1 MGTSTD
7 HFGAAGT
14 PHAILP
20 CRLPSDGKRLK
31 VSDIMGREII
41 TANADDSVFAAAKR
55 MSENN
60 ISCVVVTDEE
70 MVIGILTDK
79 DILKGIAADDTDFH
93 RLRISQRMSSPV
105 EVIPPDDL
113 VVVAGQL
120 METRGIKRLPV
131 VDAGALVGI
140 VTQTD
145 IMRGLISISPL
156 GAVSEVMSAKVAT
169 IETGATIAEAARIM
183 AANGISCLVAMHRQE
198 LAGILTEKDLL
209 KRIVALHKDPTTT
222 QVVEIMSFPVVA
234 IPPDYSVLSAG
245 RKMDTMRLHRL
256 VVMDRTRKVCGVI
269 TQTDIMRAVR
279 REMERLQKAH
289 PLLDV
294 ELRTVLECLTDDTEK
309 LRGLLGAMGDV
320 ARETEPTDQAL
331 PDSPSLPETH
341 PPT

>member
-1 MGTSTD
+1 MGTSAD
-7 HFGAAGT
+7 HFGAADA

-20 CRLPSDGKRLK
+20 CRLPSDCKRLK

-60 ISCVVVTDEE
+60 ISCVVVTDDE

-79 DILKGIAADDTDFH
+79 DILKGIAGNDTEFH
-93 RLRISQRMSSPV
+93 RLRVSQRMSSPV
-105 EVIPPDDL
+105 EVIAPDETIL
-113 VVVAGQL
+113 TAGRI
-120 METRGIKRLPV
+120 METKGIKRLPV
-131 VDAGALVGI
+131 VGGGALVGI

-145 IMRGLISISPL
+145 ITRGLISISPL
-156 GAVSEVMSAKVAT
+156 GAISEIMSTHIAT
-169 IETGATIAEAARIM
+169 VDTGATVAEAARIM
-183 AANGISCLVAMHRQE
+183 AAGGISCLIAMHRHE

-209 KRIVALHKDPTTT
+209 RRVVALHKDPTTT
-222 QVVEIMSFPVVA
+222 QVVEVMSFPVTA
-234 IPPDYSVLSAG
+234 IPPDFSVLSAG
-245 RKMDTMRLHRL
+245 KKMETMRLHRL
-256 VVMDRTRKVCGVI
+256 VVMDRVRNVCGVV

-279 REMERLQKAH
+279 REMERLEKAH

-320 ARETEPTDQAL
+320 ASEMEPTDRAL
-331 PDSPSLPETH
+331 PNSPSRPETH

>member
-1 MGTSTD
+1 METSADIFETTGT
-7 HFGAAGT
+7 AN
-14 PHAILP
+14 AILP
-20 CRLPSDGKRLK
+20 RRLPGDCKRLQ

-93 RLRISQRMSSPV
+93 RLRISQRMSNPV
-105 EVIPPDDL
+105 EVIPPDEL

-120 METRGIKRLPV
+120 METKGIKRLPV

-156 GAVSEVMSAKVAT
+156 AAVSEVMSAKVAT

-198 LAGILTEKDLL
+198 LAGIVTEKDML

-279 REMERLQKAH
+279 KEIDRIEQTHPHLDAELCDLVRRLTA
-289 PLLDV
+289 
-294 ELRTVLECLTDDTEK
+294 DTEK
-309 LRGLLGAMGDV
+309 LRDLLGRMPDTAQ
-320 ARETEPTDQAL
+320 ETA
-331 PDSPSLPETH
+331 
-341 PPT
+341 